1 MSSTAAGG
9 SRVLFSSEILSAV
22 PVVSG
27 TATKILRMQPAL
39 AELALRCGEPGAL
52 DDIEFFLSWLKVREK
67 TPLMLSLPSW
77 ELPGQDHSGSL
88 EGAVLFYEHRFAGY
102 GLRIFAPFDSTG
114 RRTLVS
120 DAVDSMD
127 FAMRACRTLLKRG
140 AQGILISFRHEES
153 SLDPAL
159 VESLANAGYSFHWAS
174 RQREVPDYLQLE
186 ETLDKTLALIGSRTR
201 NHLRYYR
208 RRAENQLGCEF
219 VAEPKISREDFLA
232 LNRIS
237 AYPATD
243 EIAMWRYDSLNTLR
257 DPAFYG
263 LRDRDGNWLSLI
275 GGLHSCGNMETYWQ
289 MNRYD
294 LKQYSLSTVMRSFV
308 IEQEI
313 SRGTS
318 RLYFEGGTSH
328 SMSHSFVHKRCTDL
342 LILRDNPVGR
352 LVPAMVKRY
361 VPSENPLHEFLEE
374 PNLVWRSVKKR
385 GLRRGWF

>member
-1 MSSTAAGG
+1 MSSAAVGS
-9 SRVLFSSEILSAV
+9 SRVLFPSKLLSAV
-22 PVVSG
+22 PTVSG
-27 TATKILRMQPAL
+27 TATNILRMQPAL

-52 DDIEFFLSWLKVREK
+52 DDVEFFLSWLGVRNK
-67 TPLMLSLPSW
+67 APLILSLPSRDQA
-77 ELPGQDHSGSL
+77 GAL
-88 EGAVLFYEHRFAGY
+88 EGAVLFYEHRVARC

-127 FAMRACRTLLKRG
+127 FAMMACRTLLKRG
-140 AQGILISFRHEES
+140 AQGVLISFRHEGTT
-153 SLDPAL
+153 LDPAL
-159 VESLANAGYSFHWAS
+159 VESLASTRRPFRWAS
-174 RQREVPDYLQLE
+174 RQREIPDYLKLE
-186 ETLDKTLALIGSRTR
+186 ATVDKTLALIGSRTR

-219 VAEPKISREDFLA
+219 VPEPKISREEFLA

-243 EIAMWRYDSLNTLR
+243 EIAMWRYDSLNALN

-275 GGLHSCGNMETYWQ
+275 GGLHSSGNMETYWQ

-308 IEQEI
+308 IEHEI
-313 SRGTS
+313 SRGTG

-342 LILRDNPVGR
+342 LILRQTLVGR
-352 LVPAMVKRY
+352 MVPAMVKRY
-361 VPSENPLHEFLEE
+361 VPPENPLHEFLEE
-374 PNLVWRSVKKR
+374 PDLVWRSVGR
-385 GLRRGWF
+385 C